1 MLFVQYKNGI
11 QDEIVIFE
19 VDRSILKDQGVL
31 FTDGNATNQ
40 QLSKY
45 MGEVI
50 DIIPATK
57 LNSDCRRRYR
67 PSGPKGANINRTD
80 FYSDVSFLDRLSWDV
95 INDRWFMDEERKRI
109 KHAEVLVPDILPLGR
124 LQGIAVRTRN
134 MVQAVNNLIAESGLT
149 GRIPSATSRPHF
161 FFQ

>member
-1 MLFVQYKNGI
+1 MTWAVESKMSPFRYFMCAIVFPLRRYSAQLVNLSHFFTIVTLHFYFATHTPMLFVQYKNGI

-19 VDRSILKDQGVL
+19 VDRSILKAQGVL

-67 PSGPKGANINRTD
+67 PSGP
-80 FYSDVSFLDRLSWDV
+80 
-95 INDRWFMDEERKRI
+95 
-109 KHAEVLVPDILPLGR
+109 
-124 LQGIAVRTRN
+124 
-134 MVQAVNNLIAESGLT
+134 
-149 GRIPSATSRPHF
+149 
-161 FFQ
+161 